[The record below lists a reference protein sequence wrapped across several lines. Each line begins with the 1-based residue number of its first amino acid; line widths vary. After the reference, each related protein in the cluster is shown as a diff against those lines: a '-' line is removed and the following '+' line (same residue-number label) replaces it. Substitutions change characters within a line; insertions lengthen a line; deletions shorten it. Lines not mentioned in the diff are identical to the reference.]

1 MAIMKP
7 LFATMLGVPMAFV
20 GLATPVFAAT
30 HSTQQ
35 PPAVVSSDQLP
46 AQKAIVAQ
54 ALTSVKTAHATL
66 QSAMKSFME
75 DQRAFVEAK
84 KAKDETLAA
93 SLQAKRAQHKAALKP
108 LREAYAQAMRTLHQ
122 ELFKLPQEERK
133 AYRDE
138 LHTYLQANK
147 PEGFPRRHQGMKNG
161 RVLHPKGM
169 MKPEVR
175 KEARETVRERVSPFR
190 ESMHGGWK
198 R

>member
-1 MAIMKP
+1 
-7 LFATMLGVPMAFV
+7 MAFV

-93 SLQAKRAQHKAALKP
+93 SLQTKLAQHKTALKP
-108 LREAYAQAMRTLHQ
+108 LREAHAQAMRTLHQ
-122 ELFKLPQEERK
+122 ELLKLPQEERK
-133 AYRDE
+133 VYRDE

-147 PEGFPRRHQGMKNG
+147 PEGFPRHQGMKNG

-175 KEARETVRERVSPFR
+175 KEARENVRERVSPLH
-190 ESMHGGWK
+190 ESMRGGWK